1 VGQAIG
7 LRGLSESMK
16 KPVLIGVIFVVV
28 ILGVLVYSTMNLAK
42 HRVEVCIAFHGN
54 DACRTA
60 SGTTEDFARHTAITN
75 ACSQISS
82 GVTDSIACE
91 NTQPTKVTVLK

>member
-1 VGQAIG
+1 
-7 LRGLSESMK
+7 MK
-16 KPVLIGVIFVVV
+16 KPVLVGVIFVFVV
-28 ILGVLVYSTMNLAK
+28 LGVLVYSTMNLAK
-42 HRVEVCIAFHGN
+42 HRVEVCITFQGHA
-54 DACRTA
+54 ACRTA

-91 NTQPTKVTVLK
+91 NTQPDNVTVLK

>member
-1 VGQAIG
+1 MP
-7 LRGLSESMK
+7 S
-16 KPVLIGVIFVVV
+16 KPVLIGILFAIV
-28 ILGVLVYSTMNLAK
+28 ILSVLIYSTMNLAK
-42 HRVEVCIAFHGN
+42 HRVEVCITFQGHA
-54 DACRTA
+54 ACRTA

-91 NTQPTKVTVLK
+91 NTQPDRVAVLK

>member
-1 VGQAIG
+1 
-7 LRGLSESMK
+7 MK
-16 KPVLIGVIFVVV
+16 KPVLVGIIFAVF
-28 ILGVLVYSTMNLAK
+28 ILGVLVYSSMNLAK

-54 DACRTA
+54 SSCRTA
-60 SGTTEDFARHTAITN
+60 SGTTEEFARHTAITN

-91 NTQPTKVTVLK
+91 NTEPTKVTVLK

>member
-1 VGQAIG
+1 
-7 LRGLSESMK
+7 MK
-16 KPVLIGVIFVVV
+16 KPVLVGVIFVFVV
-28 ILGVLVYSTMNLAK
+28 LAVLVYSTMNLAK
-42 HRVEVCIAFHGN
+42 HRVEVCITFQGHA
-54 DACRTA
+54 ACRTA

-91 NTQPTKVTVLK
+91 NTQPDNVTVLK